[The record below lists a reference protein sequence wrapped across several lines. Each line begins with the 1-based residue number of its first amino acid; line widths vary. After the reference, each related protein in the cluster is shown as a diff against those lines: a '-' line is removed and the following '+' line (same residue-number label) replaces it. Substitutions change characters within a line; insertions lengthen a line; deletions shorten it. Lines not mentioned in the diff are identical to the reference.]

1 MSIFT
6 LSTKPMILSIIGNGG
21 MLGAFLFLFFG
32 FELQEERNRNEERRK
47 EGKKK
52 EELKKKKGPG
62 ERC

>member
-32 FELQEERNRNEERRK
+32 FELEEKRNRK
-47 EGKKK
+47 EKKK
-52 EELKKKKGPG
+52 E
-62 ERC
+62 RRRS